1 MAKTSNPKTS
11 AAPRFDIDA
20 LRSLSGEA
28 TFARGAAYHAAS
40 KVEILSSHAG
50 RITAKVFGSETYEA
64 SLEPGADYPAGDCS
78 CRAFADAGWCKH
90 LVAVALAANDQAS
103 QAPHSGGPLDP
114 VRDHLRSLDAEALVE
129 LVLEQARKDPALMRR
144 LELAAASARGDD
156 AAIGAQLKKA
166 ITAATRMTDYV
177 EYRQVRN
184 WARPIG
190 DLLDEI
196 ERLLDS
202 GRNQLGL
209 ELLEHALDR
218 VEQALAS
225 IDDSNG
231 HGIGLLEQAAQ
242 LHLRACEAVRPDP
255 VALAGQLF
263 RRETE
268 SYGDAF
274 YGAVGRYADVL
285 GREGKAEYRRLAEAA
300 WAQIPTRRA
309 DDRQSSQDDGGTSKR
324 YGLFAILDRL
334 AEEDGDFYRRIA
346 LLTKDLSTVTA
357 YEKLVELCLEH
368 GRPEAA
374 LTWAEEGLWLFQD
387 ISAER
392 LRRKTASLYREFGR
406 TADAEA
412 LLWHCFDRRP
422 SVHLIDELKVLAGGD
437 ADGAVLDRAIAV
449 MRQRLAGRQKSSG
462 WGYGEADLLAEILL
476 KEGLLAEAWA
486 VAEAHG
492 CQERTLLALAKASE
506 APDPAKALA
515 AYGELVERH
524 LRSTNQA
531 GYEAACKLIDRIGGI
546 RKQRGETAAHT
557 AYLTDLATR
566 HKAKRN
572 FMKLLAARVQ
582 DQPS

>member
-1 MAKTSNPKTS
+1 MAKTPKA

-50 RITAKVFGSETYEA
+50 RITARVFGSETYEA
-64 SLEPGADYPAGDCS
+64 SLEPGADHPAGDCS

-90 LVAVALAANDQAS
+90 LVAVALAANDQAGKES
-103 QAPHSGGPLDP
+103 AHSGGPLDP

-231 HGIGLLEQAAQ
+231 RGIDLLEQAAQ

-274 YGAVGRYADVL
+274 YGAVGRYAEIL
-285 GREGKAEYRRLAEAA
+285 GREGKTEYRRLAEAA

-309 DDRQSSQDDGGTSKR
+309 DDRRSSQNYGGSSNQ
-324 YGLFAILDRL
+324 YGLFAILDQL
-334 AEEDGDFYRRIA
+334 AEEDGDFDRRIA

-357 YEKLVELCLEH
+357 YEKLVGLCLEH
-368 GRPEAA
+368 DRPEAA

-387 ISAER
+387 FRAER
-392 LRRKTASLYREFGR
+392 LALQTADLYLEAGRK
-406 TADAEA
+406 ADAEA
-412 LLWHCFDRRP
+412 LLWRCFDRNP
-422 SVHLIDELKVLAGGD
+422 SFRTLDKLKTAAGGD
-437 ADGAVLDRAIAV
+437 PDGVVLDRAIAA
-449 MRQRLAGRQKSSG
+449 MRHRLTGGQKKTG
-462 WGYGEADLLAEILL
+462 QWWGGTSDADFLAEIFLNN
-476 KEGLLAEAWA
+476 GRLAEAWA
-486 VAEAHG
+486 VTEAHG
-492 CQERTLLALAKASE
+492 CTESTLLALAKASE
-506 APDPAKALA
+506 ATDPAKALA
-515 AYGELVERH
+515 VYGELVERH
-524 LRSTNQA
+524 LRSTNRA
-531 GYEAACKLIDRIGGI
+531 GYEAACRLIDRIGGI
-546 RKQRGETAAHT
+546 RKDRAEASVHA

-572 FMKLLAARVQ
+572 FMKLLAARV
-582 DQPS
+582 